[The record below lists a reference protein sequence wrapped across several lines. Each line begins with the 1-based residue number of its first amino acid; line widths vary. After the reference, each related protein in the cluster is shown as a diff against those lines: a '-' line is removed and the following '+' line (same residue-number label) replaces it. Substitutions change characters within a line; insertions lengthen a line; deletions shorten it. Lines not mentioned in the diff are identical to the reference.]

1 MHVLG
6 FNWVGLMA
14 RSLVCWLKQKKD
26 TGGRGSGN
34 QNRDVVPVFPVP
46 PWQQA
51 TSSLSSTETALPA
64 TVPEAEGMGREG
76 RERGFRS
83 GDSGHRR
90 RGRRW
95 PAPSSYGRG
104 HGSS

>member
-6 FNWVGLMA
+6 FNRVGLMA

-26 TGGRGSGN
+26 TGGRGSREPEQGC
-34 QNRDVVPVFPVP
+34 RPRFPVP

-64 TVPEAEGMGREG
+64 TVPEAEGMGR
-76 RERGFRS
+76 
-83 GDSGHRR
+83 
-90 RGRRW
+90 
-95 PAPSSYGRG
+95 
-104 HGSS
+104 